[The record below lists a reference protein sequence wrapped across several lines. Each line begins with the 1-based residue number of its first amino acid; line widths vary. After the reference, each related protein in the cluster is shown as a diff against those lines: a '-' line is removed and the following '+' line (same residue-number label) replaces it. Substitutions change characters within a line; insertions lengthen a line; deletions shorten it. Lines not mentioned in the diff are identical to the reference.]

1 MILNGK
7 NYGRKEL
14 ERRLGNISQLGGVRS
29 YELCEGSSKG
39 TRVYDFRTG
48 SGFEFTVLPD
58 RCLDISLASWK
69 GMNLVYLTPNGE
81 VNPAFYS
88 PQGSEWLRNFFGGL
102 LTTCGFTYFGPP
114 CVDGDEPLGLHGRAA
129 NSPAKKVCDL
139 SGWDDDEYLMKVSGT
154 VEECSLFG
162 DKLRLTRT
170 VSARIGEKRLFI
182 EDCVENFG
190 FKESP
195 FNILYHINPGFPLL
209 NEGAELLISAVKCAA
224 YDRQA
229 EAALGNARSFHAPR
243 KDFEEQNFYWQM
255 LGDEQGMAQAALI
268 NPDLQLGLYLRFTL
282 AVLPWLSEWK
292 MLGEGDYVVGLEPC
306 NTLLDSRPNLREQG
320 ILPLLAPGEQRKI
333 TLEIGVLDGAGEI
346 AEFTEKTEKIKKSA
360 RGES

>member
-7 NYGRKEL
+7 NYNRTEL

-29 YELCEGSSKG
+29 YELREGNSKG
-39 TRVYDFRTG
+39 TCAYDFRTG
-48 SGFEFTVLPD
+48 SGFEFTVLLD

-69 GMNLVYLTPNGE
+69 GTNLVYLTPNGE

-88 PQGSEWLRNFFGGL
+88 SQGSEWLRNFFAGL

-114 CVDGDEPLGLHGRAA
+114 CVDGNEPLGLHGRAA

-139 SGWDDDEYLMKVSGT
+139 SGWDGDEYLLKVSGII
-154 VEECSLFG
+154 EECSLFG

-170 VSARIGEKRLFI
+170 VSAGIGEKRLFI

-209 NEGAELLISAVKCAA
+209 DEGAKLLISAEKCSA
-224 YDRQA
+224 YDRQSEA
-229 EAALGNARSFHAPR
+229 ELEEACNFEAPR
-243 KDFEEQNFYWQM
+243 KDFAEQNFYYEM

-268 NPDLQLGLYLRFTL
+268 NPALQLGLYLRFPVD
-282 AVLPWLSEWK
+282 ALPWLSEWK
-292 MLGEGDYVVGLEPC
+292 MTGEGDYVVGLEPC
-306 NTLLDSRPNLREQG
+306 NTLLDSRPKLRDQG
-320 ILPLLAPGEQRKI
+320 ILPMLAPGEQRKI
-333 TLEIGVLDGAGEI
+333 TLEIGVLDGAEEI
-346 AEFTEKTEKIKKSA
+346 AGFTEKTENIKKSA